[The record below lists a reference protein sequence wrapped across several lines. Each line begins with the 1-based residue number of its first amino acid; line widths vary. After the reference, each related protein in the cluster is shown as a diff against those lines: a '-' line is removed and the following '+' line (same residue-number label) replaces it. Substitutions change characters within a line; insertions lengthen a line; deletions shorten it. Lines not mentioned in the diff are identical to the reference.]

1 MARSEPPLRLFL
13 QWLLLNGALLFALW
27 LCWTQGLI
35 ATYVLSDPTWISQAI
50 LGLFVAACGHCGLRA
65 WWLARELEQVTS
77 IMRRARA
84 EPDARL
90 QRENA
95 AGLRFGDTALPPSL
109 ASEYFT
115 AVLGKYAHTA
125 APESLDHALLTDLLA
140 DHASGSHEG
149 GWFLC
154 GLLLK
159 LGLLGTVIGFVMMLG
174 SIATTDS
181 FDVATLQR
189 MLLAM
194 GLGMKVALYTT
205 MIGLIASMLLGAQ
218 YLALDRAAD
227 RLVGAIVHF
236 AETELARRAG

>member
-1 MARSEPPLRLFL
+1 MTRADPPLRLFL
-13 QWLLLNGALLFALW
+13 QWLLLSGALLFVLW

-50 LGLFVAACGHCGLRA
+50 LALFVVACGHCGARA
-65 WWLARELEQVTS
+65 WWLARELEQVAA
-77 IMRRARA
+77 IGRLAA
-84 EPDARL
+84 ADVAARL
-90 QRENA
+90 QRRDA
-95 AGLRFGDTALPPSL
+95 ALYFGEQPLPPSL
-109 ASEYFT
+109 AREYFA
-115 AVLGKYAHTA
+115 AVLTKYAHTA
-125 APESLDHALLTDLLA
+125 PPEALDHALLTDVLA
-140 DHASGSHEG
+140 DRASGSHEG

>member
-1 MARSEPPLRLFL
+1 MTRADPPLRLFL
-13 QWLLLNGALLFALW
+13 QWLLVTGALAFALW
-27 LCWTQGLI
+27 LCWVQGLI

-50 LGLFVAACGHCGLRA
+50 LALFVAACGHCGLRA
-65 WWLARELEQVTS
+65 WWLARELEHLAALGRAAAAAPAARVQ
-77 IMRRARA
+77 RR
-84 EPDARL
+84 D
-90 QRENA
+90 
-95 AGLRFGDTALPPSL
+95 DTLWLGEAPLPPSL
-109 ASEYFT
+109 ACEYCT
-115 AVLGKYAHTA
+115 AVLSKYAHTSP
-125 APESLDHALLTDLLA
+125 PEALDHALLTDVLA

-189 MLLAM
+189 MLFAM
-194 GLGMKVALYTT
+194 SSGMKVALYTT

-227 RLVGAIVHF
+227 RLVGGIVHF